1 MLELVL
7 REAIR
12 TGLDLAP
19 ILLILGLFSAR
30 LLVRDIAL
38 LRRVVIGILHV
49 AVGLTLFRIGLDGT
63 LLPLVTDLAHGLA
76 EGMVASMAWPQ
87 MLALVAFAVVI
98 GATAALIEPT
108 LAATADRVHDLTGG
122 SVRPM
127 VLRVAVALGFG
138 LGLGLGGLRLVFG
151 LPLGMI
157 LAPMVVLMG
166 MLALIAPRQLVPLAL
181 DSGAIATSVVTVPI
195 IAAYGVAVADTLPGR
210 SGLTDGFGMIV
221 LAMIGSAVSVLTAAT
236 LDDRLRR
243 HAPESHE
250 DRHEDKGDGP

>member
-1 MLELVL
+1 
-7 REAIR
+7 
-12 TGLDLAP
+12 
-19 ILLILGLFSAR
+19 
-30 LLVRDIAL
+30 
-38 LRRVVIGILHV
+38 
-49 AVGLTLFRIGLDGT
+49 
-63 LLPLVTDLAHGLA
+63 
-76 EGMVASMAWPQ
+76 
-87 MLALVAFAVVI
+87 VI

-108 LAATADRVHDLTGG
+108 MAATADRVHDLTGG

-127 VLRVAVALGFG
+127 VLRVAVAVGFG
-138 LGLGLGGLRLVFG
+138 VGLGLGGLRLVFG

-157 LAPMVVLMG
+157 LAPMVVLMA

-243 HAPESHE
+243 RAPESHD

>member
-1 MLELVL
+1 MLELAL
-7 REAIR
+7 REALR

-19 ILLILGLFSAR
+19 ILLILALFSAR
-30 LLVRDIAL
+30 FLRRDLAL
-38 LRRVVIGILHV
+38 LRRVLIGILHV
-49 AVGLTLFRIGLDGT
+49 AAGLTLFRIGLDGT
-63 LLPLVTDLAHGLA
+63 LLPLVTDLARELA
-76 EGMVASMAWPQ
+76 QGMVASMAWPQ
-87 MLALVAFAVVI
+87 VLAVVAFAVVI

-108 LAATADRVHDLTGG
+108 MAATADRVHDLTGG

-127 VLRVAVALGFG
+127 VLRVAVAVGFG
-138 LGLGLGGLRLVFG
+138 LGLGLGGLRLVYG

-166 MLALIAPRQLVPLAL
+166 ALSLIAPRQLVPLAL

-210 SGLTDGFGMIV
+210 SALADGFGMIV
-221 LAMIGSAVSVLTAAT
+221 LAMIGSAVSVLAAAT

-243 HAPESHE
+243 RPP
-250 DRHEDKGDGP
+250 DNTKDQGDGP

>member
-7 REAIR
+7 REALR

-19 ILLILGLFSAR
+19 ILLTLGLFSAR
-30 LLVRDIAL
+30 FLRRDLAL
-38 LRRVVIGILHV
+38 LRRVLIGILHV
-49 AVGLTLFRIGLDGT
+49 AAGLTLFRIGLDGT
-63 LLPLVTDLAHGLA
+63 LLPLVTDLARGLA
-76 EGMVASMAWPQ
+76 ARMVVSMAWPQ
-87 MLALVAFAVVI
+87 VLAIVAFAVVI

-108 LAATADRVHDLTGG
+108 MAATADRVHDLTGG

-127 VLRVAVALGFG
+127 VLRIAVAVGFG
-138 LGLGLGGLRLVFG
+138 LGLGLGGLRLVYG

-166 MLALIAPRQLVPLAL
+166 ALSLIAPRQLVPLAL

-210 SGLTDGFGMIV
+210 SALADGFGMIV
-221 LAMIGSAVSVLTAAT
+221 LAMIGSAVSVLAAAT

-243 HAPESHE
+243 RPHDNSRDEGNGS
-250 DRHEDKGDGP
+250 

>member
-12 TGLDLAP
+12 TGFDLAP

-30 LLVRDIAL
+30 FLVRDIAL
-38 LRRVVIGILHV
+38 LRRVLIGILHV

-63 LLPLVTDLAHGLA
+63 LLPLVTDLARGLA
-76 EGMVASMAWPQ
+76 EGMVTSMAWPQ
-87 MLALVAFAVVI
+87 VLALVAFAVVI

-108 LAATADRVHDLTGG
+108 MSATADRVHDLTGG

-127 VLRVAVALGFG
+127 VLRVAVAVGFG
-138 LGLGLGGLRLVFG
+138 LGLGLGGLRLVYG

-157 LAPMVVLMG
+157 LAPMVGLMG
-166 MLALIAPRQLVPLAL
+166 ALSLIAPRQLVPLAL

-210 SGLTDGFGMIV
+210 SALTDGFGMIV
-221 LAMIGSAVSVLTAAT
+221 LAMIGSAVSVLAAAT

-243 HAPESHE
+243 RAPDTTKDE
-250 DRHEDKGDGP
+250 GDGP

>member
-1 MLELVL
+1 MLEIAL

-12 TGLDLAP
+12 TGFDLAP

-30 LLVRDIAL
+30 FLRRDLAL
-38 LRRVVIGILHV
+38 LKRVLIGILHV
-49 AVGLTLFRIGLDGT
+49 AAGLTLFRIGLDGT
-63 LLPLVTDLAHGLA
+63 LLPLVAGLARGLA
-76 EGMVASMAWPQ
+76 EGLAASMAWPQ
-87 MLALVAFAVVI
+87 VLALVAFAVVI

-108 LAATADRVHDLTGG
+108 MAATADRVHDLTGG

-127 VLRVAVALGFG
+127 VLRVAVAVGFG
-138 LGLGLGGLRLVFG
+138 LGLGLGGLRLVYG

-166 MLALIAPRQLVPLAL
+166 VLSLIAPRQLVPLAL

-210 SGLTDGFGMIV
+210 SALADGFGMIV
-221 LAMIGSAVSVLTAAT
+221 LAMIGSAVSVLAAAT

-243 HAPESHE
+243 SSP
-250 DRHEDKGDGP
+250 DKTKDEGDGP

>member
-30 LLVRDIAL
+30 FLVRDLGL
-38 LRRVVIGILHV
+38 LRRVLIGILHV

-63 LLPLVTDLAHGLA
+63 LLPLAADLARGLA
-76 EGMVASMAWPQ
+76 EGVAASMAWPQ
-87 MLALVAFAVVI
+87 VLALVAFAVVI

-108 LAATADRVHDLTGG
+108 MAATADRVHDLTGG

-127 VLRVAVALGFG
+127 VLRIAVAVGFG
-138 LGLGLGGLRLVFG
+138 LGLGLGGVRLVYG

-166 MLALIAPRQLVPLAL
+166 ALSLIAPRQLVPLAL

-210 SGLTDGFGMIV
+210 SALADGFGMIV
-221 LAMIGSAVSVLTAAT
+221 LAMIGSAVSVLAAAT

-243 HAPESHE
+243 RPPDNSKDE
-250 DRHEDKGDGP
+250 GDWS